1 MNDEE
6 VKEPILHPHTCVC
19 TISENCYD
27 KILNEWP
34 KSENWAYFTI
44 SGLFNNSMIYKL
56 IGTIEDHISHVLA
69 QFQNI
74 SLIKLEKMPEK

>member
-19 TISENCYD
+19 TISENYD

-34 KSENWAYFTI
+34 KSEYWAYFTI

-56 IGTIEDHISHVLA
+56 LGTIEDHISHVLA

-74 SLIKLEKMPEK
+74 SQIKLEKMLEK